1 MSWFDRFTG
10 TTLSLQ
16 TKGQQPLSP
25 LSSRGTWWPVI
36 RESFTGAW
44 QRNVEVNVET
54 VLTFHAVYACISLI
68 AGDISKM
75 CLRLVAEDDNGIWA
89 PVESSAFSPVLRKP
103 NRYQNRIKFFEW
115 WMTSKLING
124 NTYVLKQR
132 DQRGVV
138 TALYILDPMRV
149 TPLVAPDGSVFYQ
162 LQRDDLSGIRDD
174 DVRKNTVPASEII
187 HDIMCALYHPLIGV
201 SPIHACGLAA
211 LQGLKIQNNS
221 YRFFSNSSNPGGIV
235 MVPGSI
241 NQADA
246 DAIVAA
252 FATNFSGDNFGKIGL
267 LSDGMTYEG
276 VKINNTD
283 AQLIE
288 QLRWTAEVVC
298 SVFHVPPYMIGV
310 GPPPSYNNIEALNQQ
325 YYQQALQHPIE
336 SIELCLDEGLGL
348 GARFGNAYGTE
359 FDLDDLL
366 RMDTAAMIDSE
377 GKAVGAGIKAP
388 NESRKRM
395 NLIPKKGG
403 DTPYLQQQNYSLAAL
418 DRRDQEPAPA
428 TTQPAALPPAPAE
441 DDEDDQMAAS
451 FGAAL
456 HRKMIEADLYAA

>member
-1 MSWFDRFTG
+1 MSFLDRFTG

-16 TKGQQPLSP
+16 TKAQQTLQPLN
-25 LSSRGTWWPVI
+25 SRGSWWPVI
-36 RESFTGAW
+36 RESFSGAW
-44 QRNVEVNVET
+44 QRNVDINVDT

-75 CLRLVAEDDNGIWA
+75 CLRLVAEDENGIWE
-89 PVESSAFSPVLRKP
+89 PVESAAFSPVLRKP

-124 NTYVLKQR
+124 NTYALKQR

-149 TPLVAPDGSVFYQ
+149 TPLVAPDGAVFYQ
-162 LQRDDLSGIRDD
+162 LKRDDLSGIPDD
-174 DVRKNTVPASEII
+174 DLIKNTVPAKEII

-221 YRFFSNSSNPGGIV
+221 YKFFANGS
-235 MVPGSI
+235 VPGMVVTVPGQI
-241 NQADA
+241 KQEQADA
-246 DAIVAA
+246 IKAA
-252 FATNFSGDNFGKIGL
+252 WDLNFGGDNFGKVAV
-267 LSDGMTYEG
+267 LSDGMTAEG
-276 VKINNTD
+276 LKISNVD

-288 QLRWTAEVVC
+288 QLKWTAEVVC

-310 GPPPSYNNIEALNQQ
+310 GPPPNYNNIEALNQQ
-325 YYQQALQHPIE
+325 YYQQALQHPVE
-336 SIELCLDEGLGL
+336 SIELCLDEGLEL
-348 GARFGNAYGTE
+348 PKPYGTE

-395 NLIPKKGG
+395 NLKPKQGG

-418 DRRDQEPAPA
+418 DRRDQTPAPA
-428 TTQPAALPPAPAE
+428 TNVQPVPPL
-441 DDEDDQMAAS
+441 DDEPQADLAAS
-451 FGAAL
+451 FGEAL
-456 HRKMIEADLYAA
+456 HRKMIERQLYAAWR